1 MLNKLRVST
10 KIVIPIFIIL
20 VISSIVNNYTTATQ
34 MQKLS
39 NNSAKE
45 SLSMLTDS
53 IFLTLRNAMNTGDPV
68 IIAKAEEDSR
78 KNIKGLS
85 SLTVAKS
92 KETLEL
98 YSQGT
103 PYTNDANVIKT
114 FKTKKEQVVEGYK
127 GDMHYIRVLRPMI
140 ATQDCIVCHS
150 NQKVGDV
157 IGVIDLSFSL
167 NNADETINDTLT
179 FILSIAIIFMIIMI
193 VVVWLVAKKTTQPL
207 QILKDEFIQ
216 FFAFLSNE
224 TEVIK
229 PFKIHYMD
237 EIGEI
242 VETLNANIEK
252 VKLDMKKNEHTIKE
266 CATICDKASLG
277 NLNVNIK
284 AKAANEEIN
293 NLTSIVNHLIKS
305 LKYNLDRTLD
315 VLHAYSQDEYSQ
327 RINSTGKTTGTIKE
341 LFDNVDNLGDT
352 LTKLSGQNL
361 KNGKALQQTTTIL
374 SDNVTKLNISS
385 KEQVNILNNAIVSLD
400 NITKNVEKTTQN
412 SNVMTQIANEVK
424 VYSNKGQKSAQN
436 TAVAMDDINT
446 KIVAVNEAVETV
458 NQIAFQTN
466 ILSLNAA
473 VEAATA
479 GESGK
484 GFAVVAQEVRNLAS
498 RSAEASSRIE
508 ELISYASQESIQG
521 SQISKSMIE
530 GYDKLNNKIN
540 ESINIIKEVA
550 KDNKTQ
556 MTLVEEIN
564 KNINNVN
571 VATNENSAII
581 DETNIVAKQSK
592 MIAKNIVDDAT
603 AKKFDGKDKIKIR
616 KKIVDPAYTGPE
628 RRKIR

>member
-1 MLNKLRVST
+1 M
-10 KIVIPIFIIL
+10 
-20 VISSIVNNYTTATQ
+20 
-34 MQKLS
+34 
-39 NNSAKE
+39 
-45 SLSMLTDS
+45 
-53 IFLTLRNAMNTGDPV
+53 
-68 IIAKAEEDSR
+68 
-78 KNIKGLS
+78 
-85 SLTVAKS
+85 
-92 KETLEL
+92 
-98 YSQGT
+98 
-103 PYTNDANVIKT
+103 
-114 FKTKKEQVVEGYK
+114 
-127 GDMHYIRVLRPMI
+127 
-140 ATQDCIVCHS
+140 CHS

-179 FILSIAIIFMIIMI
+179 FVLSIAIIFMIIMI

-207 QILKDEFIQ
+207 QTLKDEFIQ

-224 TEVIK
+224 TDTIK

-242 VETLNANIEK
+242 VEALNANIEK

-266 CATICDKASLG
+266 CAIVCDKASLG

-361 KNGKALQQTTTIL
+361 KNGKALQQTATIL

-385 KEQVNILNNAIVSLD
+385 KEQVNILNNAMVSLD

-424 VYSNKGQKSAQN
+424 VYSNEGQKSAQN
-436 TAVAMDDINT
+436 TAVAMEDINT
-446 KIVAVNEAVETV
+446 KIVAVNEAVETI

-484 GFAVVAQEVRNLAS
+484 GFAVVAQEVRNLAG
-498 RSAEASSRIE
+498 RSAEAANEIKNLVSSAQEKSDEGKRIADDM
-508 ELISYASQESIQG
+508 IAGYAT
-521 SQISKSMIE
+521 
-530 GYDKLNNKIN
+530 LNGHIN
-540 ESINIIKEVA
+540 ETLQIIEDVANASKEQILGIEQINDTITHLDEV
-550 KDNKTQ
+550 TQ
-556 MTLVEEIN
+556 ENASE
-564 KNINNVN
+564 
-571 VATNENSAII
+571 ATNVSAIS
-581 DETNIVAKQSK
+581 DD
-592 MIAKNIVDDAT
+592 IAKMARLLVQEANS
-603 AKKFDGKDKIKIR
+603 KRF
-616 KKIVDPAYTGPE
+616 
-628 RRKIR
+628 